1 MVEGKPVIS
10 KRVVTL
16 AIAATTAGTLPV
28 FLTGALSVQIRASL
42 HLNKAATGFLV
53 ALFFASATVTSLTSG
68 RLAEKIGSEM
78 VMKVATALA
87 GINLIGITLFA
98 SSFLWMAVFLAIAGM
113 SNGALQP
120 SVNMFVAGAIPPSR
134 QGFAFGIKQAAI
146 PTATLLAGLAVPL
159 VALTIGW
166 RFAYLAAGIFAFV
179 ISFAIPKRTMGHV
192 RLPSSVSASEDFSV
206 APLVMLAFAMA
217 LGAGAANAMGAYLVE
232 NAVHVGFNP
241 GDAGLLVVIGSIS
254 GLIARLYSG
263 HRADQRSHGHFKVTA
278 AMVGIGAVGYFMF
291 ASQAV
296 IFLIPATVVGYAA
309 GWGWNGLY
317 NFAVVKNHPNAPGR
331 ATGITQSGAYVGS
344 VVGPIAF
351 GIVVQDVSFS
361 AAWVGA
367 AVLAGLSSIF
377 MVVGRN
383 MLIRSRQTLSPG

>member
-1 MVEGKPVIS
+1 MVKDKAVIS

-42 HLNKAATGFLV
+42 HLNKAATGMLV

-68 RLAEKIGSEM
+68 RLAEKFGSEA

-87 GINLIGITLFA
+87 GINLVGITLFA
-98 SSFLWMAVFLAIAGM
+98 SNFASIAVFLGIAGL

-146 PTATLLAGLAVPL
+146 PSATLLAGLAVPL

-166 RFAYLAAGIFAFV
+166 RFAYFFAAVLAFI
-179 ISFAIPKRTMGHV
+179 
-192 RLPSSVSASEDFSV
+192 VSALVPRRAPDRVSATNTLSSSEDFSV

-241 GDAGLLVVIGSIS
+241 GDAGLLVVVGSVS
-254 GLIARLYSG
+254 SLAARLYSG
-263 HRADQRSHGHFKVTA
+263 HRADQRGGGHFKVTA
-278 AMVGIGAVGYFMF
+278 VMVGIGALGYVMF
-291 ASQAV
+291 SFQATV
-296 IFLIPATVVGYAA
+296 LLIPATIVGYAA

-317 NFAVVKNHPNAPGR
+317 NFAVIKNHPNAPGR

-351 GIVVQDVSFS
+351 GIVVQDLSFL

-367 AVLAGLSSIF
+367 ATLAGLSSVF
-377 MVVGRN
+377 MVVGRK
-383 MLIRSRQTLSPG
+383 MLIKSRRTLSPG